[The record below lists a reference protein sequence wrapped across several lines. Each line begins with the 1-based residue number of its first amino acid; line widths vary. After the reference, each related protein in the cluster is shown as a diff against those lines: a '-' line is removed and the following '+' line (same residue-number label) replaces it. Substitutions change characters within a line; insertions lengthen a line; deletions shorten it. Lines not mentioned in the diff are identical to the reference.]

1 MSQRLQRFA
10 VRMLYDPALVDRV
23 YGGQA
28 VDGLSAADRALLT
41 AGSRVAWGTDR
52 LRRSR
57 TLQALLEEYPVSA
70 AFTGLSVLHGFFSAP
85 EFHDCI
91 QQRGRLSEAFGHW
104 LEPLAGRIAVLER
117 SIAQSR
123 RDDPVPSGVIRRA
136 PGLVPVSLSE
146 DTLQIWQQIRAH
158 LGPQPLSRLVSKT
171 FRPVAL
177 PPPTGEVAHWLI
189 ERGPGGDV
197 QLGGGS
203 AALNGLLSAAPAPRA
218 ALLRV
223 AVALGA
229 STEEAGEII
238 DDLLQEG
245 LLEET

>member
-1 MSQRLQRFA
+1 MSQRLQRLA
-10 VRMLYDPALVDRV
+10 VRMLYDPELVDQI
-23 YGGQA
+23 YTGQP
-28 VDGLSAADRALLT
+28 VEGLSPADRALLT
-41 AGSRVAWGTDR
+41 AGPRTAWGIDR

-57 TLQALLEEYPVSA
+57 TLQALLEEYSVSA
-70 AFTGLSVLHGFFSAP
+70 TFTGLPVLHGFFSAS

-91 QQRGRLSEAFGHW
+91 QNRGRLIEAFGRW
-104 LEPLAGRIAVLER
+104 LEPRAGRVAVLER

-123 RDDPVPSGVIRRA
+123 RDDPVPTGVIRRA
-136 PGLVPVSLSE
+136 PGLVPVSLPA
-146 DTLQIWQQIRAH
+146 DTLQIWQQIRAQ
-158 LGPQPLSRLVSKT
+158 LGAQPLSHLVSKT
-171 FRPVAL
+171 FRPIVL
-177 PPPTGEVAHWLI
+177 PPPSGEVAHWLI

-203 AALNGLLSAAPAPRA
+203 EALNGLLSAAPAPRGV
-218 ALLRV
+218 LLQV